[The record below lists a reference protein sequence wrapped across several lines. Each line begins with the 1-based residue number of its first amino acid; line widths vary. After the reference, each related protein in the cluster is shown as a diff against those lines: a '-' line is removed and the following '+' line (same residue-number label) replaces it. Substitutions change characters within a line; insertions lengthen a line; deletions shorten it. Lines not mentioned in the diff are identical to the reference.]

1 MTSLAQSAITP
12 TRVVESGFT
21 HSLQVRSL
29 AKRFQGGTAPV
40 FQDVSFDV
48 RQGQA
53 VALIGANGAGK
64 STLLRC
70 CVRLIEPDEGDIV
83 LAGERLSAKQGRE
96 LRRARNRVGFV
107 FQKHCLVPRLS
118 ALSNV
123 LHGNL
128 AHKTGPRNW
137 LHGFSSREDRERAM
151 DCLDMVGLSDL
162 AHQRCDQLSGG
173 QSQRVAIARAL
184 MQEPGM
190 LLADEPTASLDPRS
204 GAAIME
210 LFAKLSRSRGLTL
223 LFVSHQVEHAL
234 HYADRIL
241 GLREHQLM
249 LDSATATESLA
260 SLRGFYV

>member
-1 MTSLAQSAITP
+1 MTSLVQSAVDP
-12 TRVVESGFT
+12 TSAAESIVT

-29 AKRFQGGTAPV
+29 AKRYQGGATPV
-40 FQDVSFDV
+40 FQGVSFNV
-48 RQGQA
+48 RQGQS

-83 LAGERLSAKQGRE
+83 LAGERLSAKHGRE
-96 LRRARNRVGFV
+96 LRKARNRVGFV

-118 ALSNV
+118 VLSNV

-128 AHKTGPRNW
+128 ARKTGPRNW
-137 LHGFSSREDRERAM
+137 MQGLSCREDREQAM
-151 DCLDMVGLSDL
+151 ECLDMVGLSDL
-162 AHQRCDQLSGG
+162 AHKRCDQLSGG

-184 MQEPGM
+184 MQEPRI

-210 LFAKLSRSRGLTL
+210 LFARLSRSQGLTL
-223 LFVSHQVEHAL
+223 LFVSHQIEHAL
-234 HYADRIL
+234 DYADRIL
-241 GLREHQLM
+241 GLRDHQLM
-249 LDSATATESLA
+249 LDSAAATESLA